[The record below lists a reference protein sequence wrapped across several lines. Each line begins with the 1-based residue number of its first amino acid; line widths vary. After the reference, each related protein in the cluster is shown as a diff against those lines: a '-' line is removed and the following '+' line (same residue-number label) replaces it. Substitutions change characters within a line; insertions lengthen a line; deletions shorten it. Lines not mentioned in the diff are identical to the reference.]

1 MLSTAAY
8 QGTWINTHPSTSSLY
23 SLHHSIHFIT
33 LFTSSLSWQGESD
46 WLIIQP
52 L

>member
-23 SLHHSIHFIT
+23 SLHHFLGKVRVI
-33 LFTSSLSWQGESD
+33 G
-46 WLIIQP
+46 
-52 L
+52 